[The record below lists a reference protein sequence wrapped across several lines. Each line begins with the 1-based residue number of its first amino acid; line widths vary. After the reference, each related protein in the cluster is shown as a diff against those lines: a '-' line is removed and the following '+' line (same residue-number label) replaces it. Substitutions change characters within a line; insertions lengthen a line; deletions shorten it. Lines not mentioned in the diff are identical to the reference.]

1 MPIHTVG
8 PPKIVAEVCML
19 SKASWMLL
27 AVLMLGAILL
37 LYDLGGPSLSID
49 EYINVEIDRG
59 SWGEVLDALR
69 NGSDR
74 HPPLTH
80 FVMSLWLRF
89 VEEND
94 WTVRLP
100 WALVGLANLYLV
112 YRLGASLSE
121 ERLGLLGALL
131 LVTAPTFLLYTR
143 FEKYYS
149 LTTAL
154 GLLLIL
160 AGLRLWRDR
169 SWRSALLYGLVLI
182 LLLYTDYFAP
192 FFLVAGQNLLLLAEW
207 DWRRARRFLAAQ
219 VVAAAA
225 FLPWVAVLGMQAS
238 PLYAAA
244 EAELSGLSIA
254 GIALK
259 LVYLFCS
266 FSIGETLFPWRPVA
280 VVGLLAA
287 AAACGLGLWMLWRR
301 RVAGFRLPELAILGA
316 WILLPAIGG
325 ALLTSL
331 LFPTLPFITLPN
343 HIFFALPFFC
353 LLLAAGVLA
362 PQRRAWSVLLLA
374 LLLVPRA
381 FGIYNYFTAQEYHNP
396 IYAVPM
402 REVVMGL
409 VDESQAGDV
418 VISDSDTGFAFYYAR
433 GRQPMPYLPT
443 TEFNTALP
451 FLQEQRPRRV
461 WLLTF
466 GRDRSRDQM
475 PSELIDWLR
484 QRYTLAREQGY
495 AEQDPSYQRIKAT
508 LLNRPVYRYKLLVQL
523 YRQ

>member
-1 MPIHTVG
+1 MRD
-8 PPKIVAEVCML
+8 K
-19 SKASWMLL
+19 SWWMLM
-27 AVLMLGAILL
+27 AVLVLGAILL
-37 LYDLGGPSLSID
+37 VYDLGGLSLSID

-59 SWGEVLDALR
+59 SVGGVLDALR
-69 NGSDR
+69 SGSDR

-80 FVMSLWLRF
+80 FVMSLWLGL

-100 WALVGLANLYLV
+100 WVLAGIANLYLI
-112 YRLGASLSE
+112 YRVGRSLMGE
-121 ERLGLLGALL
+121 QLGLVGALL
-131 LVTAPTFLLYTR
+131 LATAPTFLLYTR

-149 LTTAL
+149 LTATI

-160 AGLRLWRDR
+160 AGLQLWRDR
-169 SWRSALLYGLVLI
+169 SWRSALLYALVLI

-192 FFLVAGQNLLLLAEW
+192 LFLVAGQNLLLLAGW
-207 DWRRARRFLAAQ
+207 DWRRARLFLAAQ
-219 VVAAAA
+219 AVAAAA
-225 FLPWVAVLGMQAS
+225 FLPWLAILGMQAG

-244 EAELSGLSIA
+244 EAELSGLSVA

-259 LVYLFCS
+259 LAYLFCS
-266 FSIGETLFPWRPVA
+266 FSIGETLFPWRPIA

-287 AAACGLGLWMLWRR
+287 AAAGGLGSWMLWRR
-301 RVAGFRLPELAILGA
+301 RVAGFRSPALAILGA
-316 WILLPAIGG
+316 WIFLPAIGG

-362 PQRRAWSVLLLA
+362 PRRRAWSALLLA
-374 LLLVPRA
+374 FLLIPRA
-381 FGIYNYFTAQEYHNP
+381 IGISNYFTAQEYHNP

-402 REVVMGL
+402 REIVTEIVA
-409 VDESQAGDV
+409 ESQAGDV
-418 VISDSDTGFAFYYAR
+418 VISDSDTGFAFYYTR
-433 GRQPMPYLPT
+433 GRQPMPYLSS
-443 TEFNTALP
+443 TEFNTAIT
-451 FLQEQRPRRV
+451 FLQEHQPHRV

-466 GRDRSRDQM
+466 GRDRSRDQT
-475 PSELIDWLR
+475 PSDLIDWLR
-484 QRYTLAREQGY
+484 RQYTLVREQGY

-508 LLNRPVYRYKLLVQL
+508 LLHRPVYRYKLLVQL
-523 YRQ
+523 YQR